1 MAGRIRDEDLAAVR
15 ERTDIVKLVSGYL
28 TLKKSGHDS
37 FSGLCPFHTEKT
49 PSFSVSPAKGVFYCF
64 GCGKGG
70 DAIAFLRE
78 VEHLEFGEAVEQLA
92 KEAGIT
98 LRYEGDTPAER
109 RAAGKRAAL
118 HRANEAAFELYH
130 GMLLEGREGD
140 DARRYLLERGL
151 DRDTWA
157 EFGIGYAPGYPDFL
171 LRRLAKSLS
180 TEILVESGLA
190 LRAEDGGVRDRFRG
204 RITFPVHDLSG
215 RAVGIGARILPSGR
229 EALEQRSGSPATQG
243 LKQRSGSPATEGLEQ
258 RSGSPATEGL
268 EQRSGGAATE
278 GPKYL
283 NSPETPVYRKGD
295 VLYNLHRAKAAVT
308 RSGEVY
314 VVEGYTDVIAMSRA
328 GLANTVA
335 TCGTALGE
343 GHFRLASRF
352 AQRMVLAF
360 DSDEAGARA
369 AERAFAFVERFPVKP
384 VVLIL
389 PEGLDPADFVAAH
402 GGPALADLA
411 ASAVPLVEY
420 MVHRTVGRHDLST
433 VEGQT
438 SAVAAAVPLLEGL
451 SDPVRRSEYAHL
463 LAELTGVTE
472 GSVVLALQQRLGGRP
487 VEVREPARRASA
499 QERVEREM
507 LRLLAR
513 DADAFRRLGPMLT
526 DEHVLSARNREQ
538 LAWLRQAEGDVGAF
552 VAGSSDE
559 KAVRS
564 LSALAL
570 EPLDGEPVP
579 GYADEVF
586 GRLQEFALKRRSS
599 AIRKELQAMNPTTDP
614 RYDEL
619 FQRLIATDGELR
631 RLRERGHVPV

>member
-1 MAGRIRDEDLAAVR
+1 LVAGRIRDEDLEAVR

-28 TLKKSGHDS
+28 TLKRSGHDS
-37 FSGLCPFHTEKT
+37 FSGLCPFHTEKS
-49 PSFSVSPAKGVFYCF
+49 PSFSVSPTKGVFYCF

-78 VEHLEFGEAVEQLA
+78 TEHLEFTEAVERLA
-92 KEAGIT
+92 KEAGVT

-109 RAAGKRAAL
+109 RAAGKRGAL
-118 HRANEAAFELYH
+118 HRANEAAFDLYH
-130 GMLLEGREGD
+130 AMLVQGHEGE

-151 DRDTWA
+151 DRDAWV
-157 EFGIGYAPGYPDFL
+157 EFGIGYAPGYADFL

-190 LRAEDGGVRDRFRG
+190 MRADDGAVRDRFRG

-215 RAVGIGARILPSGR
+215 RAVGIGARILPGGR
-229 EALEQRSGSPATQG
+229 E
-243 LKQRSGSPATEGLEQ
+243 
-258 RSGSPATEGL
+258 
-268 EQRSGGAATE
+268 E

-295 VLYNLHRAKAAVT
+295 VLYNLQRAKAAVS
-308 RSGEVY
+308 RSGEIF

-328 GLANTVA
+328 GVPNTVA

-352 AQRMVLAF
+352 AQKMVLAF

-369 AERAFAFVERFPVKP
+369 AERAFAFLERFGVQP

-389 PEGLDPADFVAAH
+389 PEGLDPADFVTRH
-402 GGPALADLA
+402 GGEALRELA
-411 ASAVPLVEY
+411 KSAVPLVEF
-420 MVHRTVGRHDLST
+420 MVRRTIGRHDLSS

-438 SAVAAAVPLLEGL
+438 AAIAAAVPLLEGL
-451 SDPVRRSEYAHL
+451 TDPVRQSEYAHL
-463 LAELTGVTE
+463 LAELARVSE
-472 GSVVLALQQRLGGRP
+472 GSVVLAIEQRLRGRP
-487 VEVREPARRASA
+487 VEVREAVKRASA

-507 LRLLAR
+507 LRLLSR
-513 DADAFRRLGPMLT
+513 DADTYRRFEPLLT
-526 DEHVLSARNREQ
+526 DEHLLSARNSEQ
-538 LAWLRQAEGDVGAF
+538 LAMLREAEGDVGTV
-552 VAGSSDE
+552 VATTTDE
-559 KAVRS
+559 KVVTA

-570 EPLDGEPVP
+570 EPLDGDLVP

-586 GRLQEFALKRRSS
+586 ARLQEFALKRRSA
-599 AIRKELQAMNPTTDP
+599 AIRQELQRMNPTTDP